1 MATALAAMLFV
12 LMSFQPAAASLR
24 IAQDDSATP
33 LVFASPRATTW
44 SGLRS
49 TRARAPARCRHYVQV
64 APSAASLACGWHRH
78 RCVLFALS
86 LAPIGSAPD
95 GSPPAQLVS
104 APCAPPVFMLC
115 ARQARLT
122 FATGLRLLS

>member
-24 IAQDDSATP
+24 IAQADSATP

-49 TRARAPARCRHYVQV
+49 TPRTAT
-64 APSAASLACGWHRH
+64 
-78 RCVLFALS
+78 LFA
-86 LAPIGSAPD
+86 
-95 GSPPAQLVS
+95 
-104 APCAPPVFMLC
+104 CVF
-115 ARQARLT
+115 AH
-122 FATGLRLLS
+122 SD